1 MANCVSVMTEMLHQ
15 FGVVVNQHQD
25 VSQGQTLESIQYC
38 MLDIYS
44 VVEFQ
49 CCLNRLYDLGTDNRG
64 RKIVHN
70 MYA

>member
-15 FGVVVNQHQD
+15 FGVVVNQNQD
-25 VSQGQTLESIQYC
+25 VSQGQTWESIQYC
-38 MLDIYS
+38 MLDII

-64 RKIVHN
+64 
-70 MYA
+70 